1 VEFLN
6 GEIAD
11 GILFPRALA
20 EERHKDISSF
30 GDWRAYI
37 ATLRRD

>member
-1 VEFLN
+1 LLEDCSV
-6 GEIAD
+6 D
-11 GILFPRALA
+11 GILFPRAIA
-20 EERHKDISSF
+20 EGRYKDISEF